1 MEKEKEDEKN
11 RKEQEEFEAA
21 MLLSMGEEV
30 VPIDNNI
37 KTVS

>member
-1 MEKEKEDEKN
+1 MEKEKEDEKS

-21 MLLSMGEEV
+21 MLLSMGEEI
-30 VPIDNNI
+30 VPINDKI